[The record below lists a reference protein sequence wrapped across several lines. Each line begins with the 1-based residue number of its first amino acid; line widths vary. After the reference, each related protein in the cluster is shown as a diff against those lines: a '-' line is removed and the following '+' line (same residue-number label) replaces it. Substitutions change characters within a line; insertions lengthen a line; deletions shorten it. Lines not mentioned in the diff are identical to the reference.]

1 MPKISYKN
9 RLAFNFLVGAALIVA
24 LIFIVIYTTV
34 KFSVYREINFGIET
48 EVKMIFSE
56 MNLENEIHRWI
67 DTKEWEEKEHNQIG
81 IDPVFVQIFDP
92 NGISIQKSLNLKKDN
107 LKLDKLLTSKFYLD
121 TELNNRLI
129 RQVQVPIY
137 QEKRII
143 GFLLIAKSLEEE
155 SVLMKNLRNTLL
167 LSYIIVLFSFFLITR
182 FIAGKSIKPITE
194 ITKTASIISTENL
207 KSRIELPQFKD
218 ELFILSKTINDLLD
232 RIENAVEREKQFTS
246 DASHELRT
254 PLAVLK
260 GTLEVLVRKPRNQTE
275 YVDKI
280 NFCIKEVDRLNHL
293 VDELLL
299 LARFE
304 NQKLN
309 AKNESVYLNA
319 LALDILTL
327 YAQSINEKK
336 LVVKYDFAK
345 DYYTHS
351 DEYLLSIII
360 SNLLSNAIKYSNE
373 NDTIEILFTER
384 KDKLICTISDTGIGI
399 PKEDLDKITNP
410 FYRSQA
416 YNHPEIKGIG
426 LGLSIVNRLCTLLK
440 IEFSIESQE
449 KKGTKVSLKF
459 PKHTLS
465 QSS

>member
-1 MPKISYKN
+1 M
-9 RLAFNFLVGAALIVA
+9 IVA
-24 LIFIVIYTTV
+24 LIFVVIDTTV
-34 KFSVYREINFGIET
+34 KYSVYREINLGIET
-48 EVKMIFSE
+48 EVKIIFSE
-56 MNLENEIHRWI
+56 MNLENEIHHWI

-92 NGISIQKSLNLKKDN
+92 NGISIEKSLNLKRDN

-121 TELNNRLI
+121 TALNNRRI

-137 QEKRII
+137 QENKIV

-155 SVLMKNLRNTLL
+155 SILMKNLRNTLW
-167 LSYIIVLFSFFLITR
+167 LSYIVVLFSFFLITR

-194 ITKTASIISTENL
+194 ITKTARIISTENL

-319 LALDILTL
+319 LALDVLTL

-336 LVVKYDFAK
+336 LVVKYDFIK
-345 DYYTHS
+345 EYYTHS

-360 SNLLSNAIKYSNE
+360 SNLLSNAIKYSND

-384 KDKLICTISDTGIGI
+384 KNILICTISDTGIGI

-440 IEFSIESQE
+440 IEFSIISQV

-465 QSS
+465 QSSR

>member
-9 RLAFNFLVGAALIVA
+9 RLAFNFLISAALIVA
-24 LIFIVIYTTV
+24 LIFVVIYTTV
-34 KFSVYREINFGIET
+34 KYSVYQEINFGIET

-56 MNLENEIHRWI
+56 MNLENEIHHWV
-67 DTKEWEEKEHNQIG
+67 DTEEWEEKEHNQIS
-81 IDPVFVQIFDP
+81 IDPVFVQIYDP
-92 NGISIQKSLNLKKDN
+92 NGIPIQKSPNLKNDN

-121 TELNNRLI
+121 TELSNRLV

-143 GFLLIAKSLEEE
+143 GFLLVAKSLEEE
-155 SVLMKNLRNTLL
+155 SILMENLRNTLL
-167 LSYIIVLFSFFLITR
+167 LSYIIVLFSFFVITR
-182 FIAGKSIKPITE
+182 FIAGKSIEPITQ
-194 ITKTASIISTENL
+194 ITKTARIISTENL
-207 KSRIELPQFKD
+207 KSRIELPHIKD

-304 NQKLN
+304 NQKLHT
-309 AKNESVYLNA
+309 KSETVYLNA
-319 LALDILTL
+319 LTLDILTL
-327 YAQSINEKK
+327 YSQSINEKK
-336 LVVKYDFAK
+336 LMIKHDFVK

-373 NDTIEILFTER
+373 NGTIEILFAER

-440 IEFSIESQE
+440 IEFSIVSQE

-465 QSS
+465 

>member
-9 RLAFNFLVGAALIVA
+9 RLAFNFLISAALIVA
-24 LIFIVIYTTV
+24 LIFVVIYTTV

-56 MNLENEIHRWI
+56 MNLENEIHRWV
-67 DTKEWEEKEHNQIG
+67 DAEEWEEKEHNQIG
-81 IDPVFVQIFDP
+81 IDPVFVQIYDP

-121 TELNNRLI
+121 TELNNRRI

-336 LVVKYDFAK
+336 LVVKYDFVK
-345 DYYTHS
+345 EYYTHS

-440 IEFSIESQE
+440 IEFSIVSQE

-459 PKHTLS
+459 PKQTLS
-465 QSS
+465 RNS

>member
-9 RLAFNFLVGAALIVA
+9 RLAFNFLVSAALIVA

-56 MNLENEIHRWI
+56 MNLENEIHRWV
-67 DTKEWEEKEHNQIG
+67 DAEEWEEKEHNQIS
-81 IDPVFVQIFDP
+81 IDPVFVQIYDP
-92 NGISIQKSLNLKKDN
+92 DGNSIQKSLNLKNDN

-121 TELNNRLI
+121 TELNKRSV

-137 QEKRII
+137 QEKKII

-155 SVLMKNLRNTLL
+155 NVLMKNLRNTLL

-336 LVVKYDFAK
+336 LVVKYDFVK
-345 DYYTHS
+345 DFYTHS

-410 FYRSQA
+410 FYRSRA

-440 IEFSIESQE
+440 IEFSIVSQE

-465 QSS
+465 RNS

>member
-9 RLAFNFLVGAALIVA
+9 RLAFNFLVSAALIVA

-56 MNLENEIHRWI
+56 MNLENEIHRWV
-67 DTKEWEEKEHNQIG
+67 DAEEWEEKEHNQIS
-81 IDPVFVQIFDP
+81 IDPVFVQIYDP
-92 NGISIQKSLNLKKDN
+92 DGNSIQKSLNLKNDN

-121 TELNNRLI
+121 TELNKRSV

-137 QEKRII
+137 QEKKII

-155 SVLMKNLRNTLL
+155 NVLMKNLRNTLL

-336 LVVKYDFAK
+336 LVVKYDFVK
-345 DYYTHS
+345 DFYTHS

-440 IEFSIESQE
+440 IEFSIVSQE

-465 QSS
+465 RNS

>member
-1 MPKISYKN
+1 
-9 RLAFNFLVGAALIVA
+9 
-24 LIFIVIYTTV
+24 
-34 KFSVYREINFGIET
+34 
-48 EVKMIFSE
+48 
-56 MNLENEIHRWI
+56 
-67 DTKEWEEKEHNQIG
+67 
-81 IDPVFVQIFDP
+81 
-92 NGISIQKSLNLKKDN
+92 
-107 LKLDKLLTSKFYLD
+107 
-121 TELNNRLI
+121 
-129 RQVQVPIY
+129 
-137 QEKRII
+137 
-143 GFLLIAKSLEEE
+143 
-155 SVLMKNLRNTLL
+155 
-167 LSYIIVLFSFFLITR
+167 
-182 FIAGKSIKPITE
+182 
-194 ITKTASIISTENL
+194 
-207 KSRIELPQFKD
+207 
-218 ELFILSKTINDLLD
+218 
-232 RIENAVEREKQFTS
+232 
-246 DASHELRT
+246 
-254 PLAVLK
+254 
-260 GTLEVLVRKPRNQTE
+260 LEVLVRKPRNQTE

-459 PKHTLS
+459 PKQTLS
-465 QSS
+465 RNS